1 MPPLPAQPIDSLPLA
16 IITLLPAVFITGLVV
31 YMVTDRICEYL
42 IDRWRARWKT
52 RYEKIGYWIS
62 EDEWNRLLEE
72 HPEIADWAK
81 EAEEGD

>member
-1 MPPLPAQPIDSLPLA
+1 LRLRQFSSKQEEISLDCPDNHRHFRA
-16 IITLLPAVFITGLVV
+16 
-31 YMVTDRICEYL
+31 
-42 IDRWRARWKT
+42 ARWKT